1 MTQAEFSAWPGLD
14 EVVSCDEGASPR
26 KYREMSTLGAA
37 VSTKRPCCIEAMN
50 TPPVQAYPGKRSV
63 KVRCYPARCRL
74 QLTAGPEVL

>member
-37 VSTKRPCCIEAMN
+37 VSTKRPCCIAAKVEHAASAGVSWEEISESALL
-50 TPPVQAYPGKRSV
+50 PGVLQAATHSGS
-63 KVRCYPARCRL
+63 
-74 QLTAGPEVL
+74 